1 MKKIFIS
8 IFIILTLTSCN
19 NVENLSKAGNEIAK
33 YCGTKDVTIS
43 FTNFTTTDKV
53 SRESYNINIKNV
65 SQINDGSYPPEYLAS
80 IAAKTLF
87 DNINEEEREE
97 RDNIVVK
104 IEETNKNF
112 EYNYSIKDF
121 AKVDQYFKITKEFIQ
136 KVKSGNL
143 SDLSKYLN
151 EDTFDLKDFKENMI
165 NGVIK
170 KNQAEFNKI
179 EKVDLHSINITSEK
193 NLKITELITFAV
205 FGDTHFKFSTRF
217 IEKSPNKISGISI
230 N

>member
-1 MKKIFIS
+1 MKKIFFN
-8 IFIILTLTSCN
+8 IFVILTLSSCN

-43 FTNFTTTDKV
+43 FTNFTSTDNG
-53 SRESYNINIKNV
+53 STESYKIDIKNV
-65 SQINDGSYPPEYLAS
+65 LEVNNGNYPPEYLAS
-80 IAAKTLF
+80 MSAKTLF
-87 DNINEEEREE
+87 DNLNNEE
-97 RDNIVVK
+97 RDNIIVK
-104 IEETNKNF
+104 IEGSNKNF
-112 EYNYSIKDF
+112 EYKYSMKDF
-121 AKVDQYFKITKEFIQ
+121 SKVDQYFKITKEFIQ

-143 SDLSKYLN
+143 NDLSKYLN

-205 FGDTHFKFSTRF
+205 LGDTHFKFSTRF